1 LETQIH
7 ERLNFIYI
15 HASYE
20 NKTAMEMPDT
30 DTIHSTAAFT
40 LACRPTISAKIHQK

>member
-1 LETQIH
+1 M
-7 ERLNFIYI
+7 YI

-20 NKTAMEMPDT
+20 NRTVMEMPHT
-30 DTIHSTAAFT
+30 DTIHSTATFT